1 MPDRRLQFELDI
13 DAASAQREARNIARI
28 MEQELGRINTGGT
41 RGGTAAAGRSPSMLQ
56 GMMGGIMGG
65 LAGYFSVAGAQ
76 MLARQV
82 MELDQMGAAYRRTQQ
97 GAEMMVGSQERL
109 NMLLGEYSKM
119 TGGAVTKMEAMQSI
133 MEMTALG
140 FADTTEE
147 FNRFMRAVQ
156 GSAGATGRSAGY
168 IQQQLMLTISNQST
182 MRLDQLGLSIEEVTA
197 RIEELKAST
206 PGLTEKQAFQEA
218 VLGRLNEK
226 YGAMVDVAAANVTEL
241 QKLTVAYQNAIAE
254 FAKRVQGEVNPV
266 VGRMRYDFGA
276 RDLGAT
282 RSMLQ
287 LYEDTWIGMGKTARG
302 LAELSNVLER
312 YDAAVAA
319 GIPANQSWVNEF
331 INLTDK
337 VRNGQI
343 PAAQAA
349 DEIDRLNSHLM
360 RLVVGA
366 GDAASAVA
374 ALPGSLQEF
383 YAKMGLKT
391 GDGPTPT
398 MMIGGKE
405 QPLSAFGNQWAA
417 YQRGQA
423 LDKEKEWYRDFYVTV
438 TEGRNRDEAR
448 ARDLYSQ
455 QRSNADAVE
464 AAWKSAAQ
472 SVVDEFKGRLQNVP
486 GLMGT
491 SSVTGEQLDLAAQ
504 GVPQDFADNWLRRIE
519 DEMLNSKDWG
529 LGGREAASA
538 ALGRIGRDTS
548 GIADAG
554 VVALLRQ
561 SWDTS
566 ALFSNPE
573 NLELIDKAAVTE
585 NLRLQELA
593 KQGQENIMA
602 YFGLK
607 DNPQAVERLQS
618 YGLEA
623 AGEFGAGIIQQMP
636 TIASEAAQSLAAN
649 MSTIFTQQVG
659 QYNWLG
665 AITDAITAEVL
676 ALINDGQETA
686 DVSEGVQ

>member
-13 DAASAQREARNIARI
+13 DAASAQREARNIARL

-97 GAEMMVGSQERL
+97 GAEMMVGSQEKL
-109 NMLLGEYSKM
+109 NVLMAEYQKM
-119 TGGAVTKMEAMQSI
+119 TGGAVTKMEAMQAI

-206 PGLTEKQAFQEA
+206 PGLTEKQLFQEA

-226 YGAMVDVAAANVTEL
+226 YGAMVDVAADNVTEL
-241 QKLTVAYQNAIAE
+241 QKLTVAYQNAVAE
-254 FAKRVQGEVNPV
+254 FSKGFGKEVNAV
-266 VGRMRYDFGA
+266 VGSWRWSAGE
-276 RDLGAT
+276 RDLGA
-282 RSMLQ
+282 
-287 LYEDTWIGMGKTARG
+287 ARG
-302 LAELSNVLER
+302 LLNRVPDVGGPVGIPSLFSTDMFVGFNAKNLRELKAVMDQ

-319 GIPANQSWVNEF
+319 GIQPSKGLTDSL
-331 INLTDK
+331 INLIEQVDRAGFSTP
-337 VRNGQI
+337 QTSE
-343 PAAQAA
+343 
-349 DEIDRLNSHLM
+349 EINRLNNHLQ

-366 GDAASAVA
+366 GDAATAVA
-374 ALPGSLQEF
+374 GLVSSLPDTWQERPFSLDSKEGYADFYSRVMSGRAAQQE
-383 YAKMGLKT
+383 
-391 GDGPTPT
+391 
-398 MMIGGKE
+398 KE
-405 QPLSAFGNQWAA
+405 QQ
-417 YQRGQA
+417 
-423 LDKEKEWYRDFYVTV
+423 WYRDFYTTV
-438 TEGRNRDEAR
+438 TEGRSRDEAR
-448 ARDLYSQ
+448 ARDLYNEQ
-455 QRSNADAVE
+455 MRQADAVE
-464 AAWKSAAQ
+464 SAWKSAAQ
-472 SVVDEFKGRLQNVP
+472 TVVDEFKGRLRNVP

-491 SSVTGEQLDLAAQ
+491 SSVTGEQLDLAEK

-519 DEMLNSKDWG
+519 DEVLNKADWG
-529 LGGREAASA
+529 LGGIGAARA

-548 GIADAG
+548 GIADEG
-554 VVALLRQ
+554 VLALLRQ

-566 ALFSNPE
+566 ALFSSPE

-585 NLRLQELA
+585 NLKLQELA

-607 DNPQAVERLQS
+607 DNPQAVDRLQT
-618 YGLEA
+618 YGVEA

-676 ALINDGQETA
+676 ALINDGQDTA
-686 DVSEGVQ
+686 DVAEGVQ